1 MHISA
6 RVDYAVRALV
16 GLASAAEQG
25 LTAEAL
31 ATQQALPVR
40 FLEGILRDLRHG
52 GFVLSQRGAIGGYRL
67 ARPAGQITVAEVMRA
82 LDGPLAEV
90 RGERPEHRQ
99 YEGAAGPLQDVWVA
113 VRASLRS
120 VLDHVT
126 IAQIADGTL
135 PAAVTRHTKDPTSW
149 QPR

>member
-16 GLASAAEQG
+16 GLAATDDG
-25 LTAEAL
+25 VTAEVL
-31 ATQQALPVR
+31 ATQQELPVR
-40 FLEGILRDLRHG
+40 FLEGILRDLRRG

-67 ARPAGQITVAEVMRA
+67 ARPASQITVAEVMRT

-90 RGERPEHRQ
+90 RGARPEQ
-99 YEGAAGPLQDVWVA
+99 QTYEGSAAGLQDVWVA
-113 VRASLRS
+113 VRSSLRS

-126 IAQIADGTL
+126 IGQIASGSL
-135 PAAVTRHTKDPTSW
+135 PTAVTRHTKDAAAWES
-149 QPR
+149 R